1 MKKRINIIIAFFIL
15 VTLIFVAPKNR
26 LALAETASSELKI
39 NVISREYTG
48 EGAYSFTPF
57 DTEAGARMAGAS
69 FKPTTNAD
77 GSFEA
82 TINFESSQYITR
94 SLKMSLNFWAYFSS
108 KKLLNLTFILKG
120 ETAAGENLVLSKI
133 VASGVLKQM
142 LSKNI
147 GESIDISSDGYAW
160 NRIAIPLN
168 IFTDESGKFLAG
180 EGVKLNS
187 LTIKFDADDK
197 ATDTEFSKLYL
208 FDTYIK
214 ADTFSDIAI
223 IKKQPFR
230 LVKFD
235 FLTSAQL
242 NNVYFGDTLTLKT
255 HPAIIKYAW
264 IGETNVKENIA
275 AYTTRATVI
284 DGEENE
290 ANWDFN
296 STFTFNTE
304 GRSIVKFEILSG
316 STQVLYEAFTLD
328 IAQFRALTFVSG
340 LTQFVEGKTVRIY
353 LNKNQKLTAL
363 DNVKF
368 SVSGD
373 CARIKSTN
381 VDEMYVDVELLTS
394 GDFTLTVTGK
404 GSRENQAEFNIE
416 LARDYTVTKKQ
427 TVDNTG
433 KIVALWVALGCFAA
447 VGLGFGIKAIVDANK
462 YKVR

>member
-1 MKKRINIIIAFFIL
+1 MKKRINIIIAFLIL
-15 VTLIFVAPKNR
+15 VALIFIAPINQ
-26 LALAETASSELKI
+26 LVLAETASSEVKI
-39 NVISREYTG
+39 NIISRDFTG

-57 DTEAGARMAGAS
+57 DDEAGARMTGAS
-69 FKPTTNAD
+69 FKPNANAD
-77 GSFEA
+77 GSFDA
-82 TINFESSQYITR
+82 TINFETSQYITR
-94 SLKMSLNFWAYFSS
+94 SLRMNLDFWAYFSS

-120 ETAAGENLVLSKI
+120 ETAAGDSVTLSKI
-133 VASGVLKQM
+133 VASDVLKQI
-142 LSKNI
+142 LSKTI

-160 NRIAIPLN
+160 NHIAIPLN

-180 EGVKLNS
+180 EGVKLS
-187 LTIKFDADDK
+187 SITVKFDSTEK
-197 ATDTEFSKLYL
+197 AEDTGYSKVYL
-208 FDTYIK
+208 FDVCVT
-214 ADTFSDIAI
+214 AGAFDDVTVRE
-223 IKKQPFR
+223 KQAFR

-235 FLTSAQL
+235 FLTAAQL
-242 NNVYFGDTLTLKT
+242 NNVYLGDTLTLKT

-284 DGEENE
+284 DDDENE
-290 ANWDFN
+290 TNWDFN
-296 STFTFNTE
+296 STFTFDTE

-328 IAQFRALTFVSG
+328 ISQFRALTFVSG

-353 LNKNQKLTAL
+353 LNKSQKLTAL

-368 SVSGD
+368 SVTGD
-373 CARIKSTN
+373 CAQIKATD

-404 GSRENQAEFNIE
+404 GSRENQAEFNIDIS
-416 LARDYTVTKKQ
+416 RDYTVTKKQ
-427 TVDNTG
+427 TVDNSG

-447 VGLGFGIKAIVDANK
+447 VGLGFGIKAIVNANK

>member
-48 EGAYSFTPF
+48 ERAYSFTPF

-69 FKPTTNAD
+69 FKPITNAD

-82 TINFESSQYITR
+82 TINFVSSQFITH
-94 SLKMSLNFWAYFSS
+94 SLKMNLNFWAYFSS

-120 ETAAGENLVLSKI
+120 ETAAGENVVLSKI

-160 NRIAIPLN
+160 NHIAIPLN

-187 LTIKFDADDK
+187 LTIKFDADK

-214 ADTFSDIAI
+214 ADTFSDIAV

-235 FLTSAQL
+235 FLTPAQL

-284 DGEENE
+284 DGDENE

-353 LNKNQKLTAL
+353 LNKSQKLTAL